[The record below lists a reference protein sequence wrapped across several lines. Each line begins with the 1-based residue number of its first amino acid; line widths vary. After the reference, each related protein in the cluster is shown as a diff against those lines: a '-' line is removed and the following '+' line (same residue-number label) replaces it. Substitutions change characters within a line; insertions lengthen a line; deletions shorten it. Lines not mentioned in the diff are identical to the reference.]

1 MCGVLVGLAWDHADG
16 ALCCANVPRPAASS
30 FISRNRVRHRHG
42 LVGRC
47 LIGHHTTAYPVPRAP
62 GGLRS
67 EIKEEAQPGD
77 IRGGGCPVFL
87 ARVPGGSRNSILE
100 N

>member
-1 MCGVLVGLAWDHADG
+1 MCGVLVGLARDHADG

-30 FISRNRVRHRHG
+30 LTSRNRARHRHD
-42 LVGRC
+42 LVGRWV
-47 LIGHHTTAYPVPRAP
+47 IGRHTTACPVPRAP

-87 ARVPGGSRNSILE
+87 ERIPDVPHNT

>member
-1 MCGVLVGLAWDHADG
+1 MCGVLVGLARDHADG

-30 FISRNRVRHRHG
+30 FISRIRARHRHD

-47 LIGHHTTAYPVPRAP
+47 VIGRRTVRPVPRAP
-62 GGLRS
+62 GCLRS

-77 IRGGGCPVFL
+77 IRGGGYPVFW
-87 ARVPGGSRNSILE
+87 ARVPDVSRNK